1 MTEPDKQ
8 PLIGVDK
15 SWTPEIVRD
24 HLTALII
31 ANDKR
36 YEDKFAA
43 SDKAVL
49 SALAA
54 QEKAVNAALAA
65 SEKAVLVAE
74 NNAEKWRANAN
85 EWRGAM
91 GDRERNF
98 AQKSDLDA
106 LKERMDRDMGEK
118 KGDDKHTENSRA
130 NIAIVVAAI
139 VLLFQAA
146 AYFKGHDTV
155 QVVSPPPQPAPR

>member
-1 MTEPDKQ
+1 MVEEAKP
-8 PLIGVDK
+8 PS

-24 HLTALII
+24 HLAALIA

-98 AQKSDLDA
+98 AMRSDLEA
-106 LKERMDRDMGEK
+106 LKERIDRTEGGS
-118 KGDDKHTENSRA
+118 KGMKDLWGW
-130 NIAIVVAAI
+130 IVAALTTG
-139 VLLFQAA
+139 VLVTNFFL
-146 AYFKGHDTV
+146 KH
-155 QVVSPPPQPAPR
+155 

>member
-1 MTEPDKQ
+1 MVVTK
-8 PLIGVDK
+8 
-15 SWTPEIVRD
+15 WTPEIVRD
-24 HLTALII
+24 HVTALIG

-49 SALAA
+49 SALAS

-98 AQKSDLDA
+98 AQKSDLEA
-106 LKERMDRDMGEK
+106 LKERIDRTEGRSSGIRERS
-118 KGDDKHTENSRA
+118 GDSRA
-130 NIAIVVAAI
+130 TWAIVIAMAAT
-139 VLLFQAA
+139 L
-146 AYFKGHDTV
+146 V
-155 QVVSPPPQPAPR
+155 QLVIFFVRRT

>member
-1 MTEPDKQ
+1 MHKPECPPSSVIPAQ
-8 PLIGVDK
+8 
-15 SWTPEIVRD
+15 WTPEIVRD
-24 HLTALII
+24 HVVTLIN

-85 EWRGAM
+85 EWRSAM
-91 GDRERNF
+91 TDRESRF
-98 AQKSDLDA
+98 AMRSDLDA
-106 LKERMDRDMGEK
+106 LKERIDRSEG
-118 KGDDKHTENSRA
+118 KGSGLHVMWGYVVGGIGLVA
-130 NIAIVVAAI
+130 AVVAA
-139 VLLFQAA
+139 VTS
-146 AYFKGHDTV
+146 G
-155 QVVSPPPQPAPR
+155 R